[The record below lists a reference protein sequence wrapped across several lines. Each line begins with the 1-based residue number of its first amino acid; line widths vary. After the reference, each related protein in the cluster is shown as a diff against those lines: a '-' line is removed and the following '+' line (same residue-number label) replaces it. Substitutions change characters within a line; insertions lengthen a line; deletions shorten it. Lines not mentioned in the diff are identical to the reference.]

1 MSITNV
7 KDNINISSIVIDH
20 LKNKSVFSGEG
31 NEISFI
37 TGTDKRTSITKL
49 IIVNTLYAMEDNDTD
64 EIYGTLNVNIQDTDT
79 IWIEYIGELIQLFL
93 DESVIGNYKL
103 EYTTEHLFKVS
114 KDLFFKN
121 LKFKFCTI

>member
-64 EIYGTLNVNIQDTDT
+64 EI
-79 IWIEYIGELIQLFL
+79 
-93 DESVIGNYKL
+93 
-103 EYTTEHLFKVS
+103 
-114 KDLFFKN
+114 
-121 LKFKFCTI
+121 